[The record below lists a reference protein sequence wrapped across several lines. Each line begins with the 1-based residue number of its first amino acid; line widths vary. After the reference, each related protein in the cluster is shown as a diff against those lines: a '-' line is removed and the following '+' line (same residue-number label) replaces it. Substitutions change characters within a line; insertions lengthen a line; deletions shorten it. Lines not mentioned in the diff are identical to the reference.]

1 MGDFNMVPESPEY
14 CAMAGTR
21 DAFYG
26 RSLRL
31 ENPVDALAHL
41 GRLTPDSYSWIDP
54 ANHSKR
60 MHLDYC
66 FLSSGLVPRLKD
78 AWIDFDAFGS
88 DHLPVGFE
96 LA

>member
-1 MGDFNMVPESPEY
+1 
-14 CAMAGTR
+14 
-21 DAFYG
+21 
-26 RSLRL
+26 
-31 ENPVDALAHL
+31 
-41 GRLTPDSYSWIDP
+41 
-54 ANHSKR
+54 